1 MVLLYTQQ
9 AKQYQVMTQYER
21 AYEDKLAEKSQEMSK
36 VMADEVE
43 KIEQR
48 VAYESESRR
57 EEIKS
62 ILSRLET
69 LQVIIKRRL

>member
-1 MVLLYTQQ
+1 
-9 AKQYQVMTQYER
+9 MTQYEK